1 MVYSVFLPERFS
13 ASRIASSV
21 QMPFQSSVP
30 ARFFYLRVSPLRWPE
45 NRLSPKPVIRICDY
59 FIARGGI
66 CQGKKAIPPS
76 ACRETMRRPERALS
90 PSATA
95 PLRRPRRAEPPR
107 PTHLPR
113 RLSETPL
120 PRRARRPLSGENKR
134 GAALHNVFERLRYPA
149 LDRLLLR
156 HSRAGDDPV
165 AVGYHHGQPRALMQN
180 LGILRR

>member
-113 RLSETPL
+113 RLSETPP
-120 PRRARRPLSGENKR
+120 PRRARRPLSGEDHPLYR
-134 GAALHNVFERLRYPA
+134 GAVRM
-149 LDRLLLR
+149 DLR
-156 HSRAGDDPV
+156 HHPAERGIRKALPRPAGQ
-165 AVGYHHGQPRALMQN
+165 GGGGSSGRRG
-180 LGILRR
+180 GIKWENIITDWK